1 MDNPV
6 SWLMSCYSK
15 GVFPMAEGL
24 YGDIYLYDP
33 NPRAVLPFESVYV
46 SRRLKKTIKQKKFEL
61 SVNKAPEIII
71 RKCRRESGNV
81 EEIWLNDELLS
92 IYLKAQEMGLVHTFE
107 AWRGGILVGGLYGV
121 ALGGAFFA
129 ESMFHDSNYGRDAS
143 KVVLAVL
150 TAELRLNGFKLF
162 DIQFLSSHLS
172 KFGAV
177 ELPREV
183 FHLQLRDA
191 LSISCLIPN
200 SLENGVREFTS

>member
-1 MDNPV
+1 M
-6 SWLMSCYSK
+6 
-15 GVFPMAEGL
+15 
-24 YGDIYLYDP
+24 
-33 NPRAVLPFESVYV
+33 
-46 SRRLKKTIKQKKFEL
+46 
-61 SVNKAPEIII
+61 APERII

-81 EEIWLNDELLS
+81 EEIWLNDELLE

-150 TAELRLNGFKLF
+150 ASELRLNGFKLF
-162 DIQFLSSHLS
+162 DIQFSSSHLR

-177 ELPREV
+177 ELSREV
-183 FHLQLRDA
+183 FHLKLKEA
-191 LSISCLIPN
+191 LGISCSVPN
-200 SLENGVREFTS
+200 SLENGLREFTS